1 MKLSLIGLPGC
12 GRTTLFRALAGNR
25 EVDPSRPLTVKV
37 PDPRLEFLAEVHR
50 PGRVVN
56 ATVVFRDVPSPATAP
71 RNLSA
76 SQDAAAIVLV
86 VDNYAMG
93 HPDRDLGE
101 VEADLLVA
109 DLALVEKR
117 LERLA
122 RESRRD
128 DPEHAALQRAMESL
142 SEDVPLRTVEMSEE
156 DRKLL
161 RAYSLFTLKPLL
173 VVSNRGGEP
182 AADETAL
189 EQMCAERGASLL
201 PIDAGFEQELA
212 EIPEQEHP
220 EFLET
225 MGYAASGLDR
235 LIAAAYSTLDL
246 VTFFTVGEDEVRAW
260 PVRRGSTAPEAAGAV
275 HSDMQRGFIRAKVIP
290 FDVFRD
296 CPDEAELRSRGQIR
310 LEGKDYVVSEGDILE
325 IRFNV

>member
-1 MKLSLIGLPGC
+1 MKLSIIGRPGC

-25 EVDPSRPLTVKV
+25 DVDPSRPLTVKV
-37 PDPRLEFLAEVHR
+37 PDQRLDFLAEVHR
-50 PGRVVN
+50 PGRTVN
-56 ATVVFRDVPSPATAP
+56 ATVIFRDVPSPATAP

-76 SQDAAAIVLV
+76 SQDAAAMVLV

-93 HPDRDLGE
+93 RPDRDMAE
-101 VEADLLVA
+101 VETDLLVA

-117 LERLA
+117 MERLA
-122 RESRRD
+122 KESRRD
-128 DPEHAALQRAMESL
+128 APEYAALERAGEYL
-142 SEDVPLRTVEMSEE
+142 SADSPLRSVDVPKADM
-156 DRKLL
+156 KLL

-182 AADETAL
+182 ASDETAL
-189 EQMCAERGASLL
+189 AELCAERGASLL

-212 EIPEQEHP
+212 EIPREEHA

-260 PVRRGSTAPEAAGAV
+260 PVRRGSTAPEAAGTI
-275 HSDMQRGFIRAKVIP
+275 HSDMQRGFIRARVIP
-290 FDVFRD
+290 MEVFRE
-296 CPDEAELRSRGQIR
+296 CPDEAELRNRGEIR
-310 LEGKDYVVSEGDILE
+310 LEGKDYVISEGDILE